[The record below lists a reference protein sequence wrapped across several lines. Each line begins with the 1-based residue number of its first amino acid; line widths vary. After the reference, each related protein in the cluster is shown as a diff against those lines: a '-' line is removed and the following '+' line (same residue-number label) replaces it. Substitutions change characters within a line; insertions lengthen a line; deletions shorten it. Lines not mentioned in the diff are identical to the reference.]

1 MHADDLQVST
11 HIASPGKTC
20 VASSAADDRIDGNQL
35 AHARTIHAFANGVDA
50 PDEFVADDARIH
62 DERVLAVENVYV
74 RAANSRIANAHA
86 NFAGAGLRLRP
97 LANRH
102 LVGLLDND
110 A

>member
-1 MHADDLQVST
+1 MYADHLQVAT
-11 HIASPGKTC
+11 DVASPRKAC

-35 AHARTIHAFANGVDA
+35 ADARSVHTFTYRIDA
-50 PDEFVADDARIH
+50 PHEFMADDARIH
-62 DERVLAVENVYV
+62 DERVLAVEDVHV
-74 RAANSRIANAHA
+74 RAADSRVANAHA